1 MQTPNQKQMERFII
15 VALPH
20 SQSGGGLKG
29 LNAGGWQHPF
39 AVGDVTEQTSY
50 LKHTPLF
57 RQEIDLSFCPL
68 LLYQDFPIKQ
78 Q

>member
-29 LNAGGWQHPF
+29 LNAGG
-39 AVGDVTEQTSY
+39 
-50 LKHTPLF
+50 
-57 RQEIDLSFCPL
+57 
-68 LLYQDFPIKQ
+68 
-78 Q
+78 